1 MEVVTRLPMGDAV
14 VFVLAAAI
22 AATALLARR
31 AATRRAALVP
41 A

>member
-1 MEVVTRLPMGDAV
+1 
-14 VFVLAAAI
+14 VLAAAI
-22 AATALLARR
+22 AATAFLARR